1 LGLILGIFLLLAA
14 VGLAPMPLKITL
26 ENPTRVVTLYPNL
39 LIAVPMLL
47 LAVLLI
53 LYGVVGDNHR

>member
-1 LGLILGIFLLLAA
+1 MLGILLLLVA
-14 VGLAPMPLKITL
+14 VGLAPMPLNITL
-26 ENPTRVVTLYPNL
+26 ENPTRMVTLYPNL
-39 LIAVPMLL
+39 LFAVPMLL